1 MLIYSISSSTVGA
14 LCVTDRGDGSVFAV
28 PEQVIETIGV
38 LGTICD
44 PKYRWSEYLI
54 LRQRSAAMQVVTTAE
69 VAIAKFIA
77 HEIDTICA
85 LPRNRGC
92 AVVEQQAG
100 KVG

>member
-14 LCVTDRGDGSVFAV
+14 LRVTNRGDGSVFAV
-28 PEQVIETIGV
+28 PEQVIETLGV
-38 LGTICD
+38 WARFVIR
-44 PKYRWSEYLI
+44 YRWSEYLI

-77 HEIDTICA
+77 HDIDTICA

-92 AVVEQQAG
+92 AAVEQQAG